1 MFEVRLVS
9 VGLARLTGR
18 LDAAEAE
25 KARKSLDALSGP
37 LVLDC
42 SELDY
47 VSSAGIGLLVETYKR
62 LHLAGQTLRLVNL
75 LPRVRNVFAYAGL
88 DRVLTLE

>member
-1 MFEVRLVS
+1 MFSVRTLPDGS
-9 VGLARLTGR
+9 VQLAGR
-18 LDAAEAE
+18 LDAAEVPS
-25 KARKSLDALSGP
+25 ARAALDRLTGP
-37 LVLDC
+37 LTLDC

-62 LHLAGQTLRLVNL
+62 LHQDGHAMRLVRL
-75 LPRVRNVFAYAGL
+75 LPRVRNVISFAGL

>member
-1 MFEVRLVS
+1 MFDVQVVS
-9 VGLARLTGR
+9 PGMANLSGR
-18 LDAAEAE
+18 LDAAEVD
-25 KARKSLDALSGP
+25 KARRALDALPGP

-42 SELDY
+42 SRLDY

-62 LHLAGQTLRLVNL
+62 LHQAGQTLRLVHL